1 MAGAPRCCPWPLR
14 QPNQC
19 LPNACQSFQLHPS
32 AFAFSGF
39 EGAKRHRLCRPS
51 GNPLGLNPADV
62 PLEWLV
68 PHDAAQGRYVNPTN
82 ACQSFQPHP
91 STFAFSGFEGAK
103 RHRLCRPSG
112 NPLLGFCCFGR
123 VPTRWKMHPGRR
135 EEVSAPPT
143 QAFIGHHPVHAAVS
157 HACSPATLAAVTC
170 LWSGWC
176 HTMLPRAV
184 TSTQPMPAKASSPT
198 HPPLL
203 LAGSKVLNGTGSADQ
218 VATRWA

>member
-1 MAGAPRCCPWPLR
+1 MLLAGSKVL
-14 QPNQC
+14 NGTG
-19 LPNACQSFQLHPS
+19 S
-32 AFAFSGF
+32 ADQVATRW
-39 EGAKRHRLCRPS
+39 A
-51 GNPLGLNPADV
+51 
-62 PLEWLV
+62 WI
-68 PHDAAQGRYVNPTN
+68 
-82 ACQSFQPHP
+82 
-91 STFAFSGFEGAK
+91 
-103 RHRLCRPSG
+103 
-112 NPLLGFCCFGR
+112 LLGFCCFGC

-170 LWSGWC
+170 LWSGWRP
-176 HTMLPRAV
+176 TMLPRAV

-218 VATRWA
+218 VATRWAPRCCPGPLRQPNQCLPKLPAPPIHLCF